1 MEDMYRKLFD
11 GLPCY
16 VTAQDRTFLVVASHR
31 RFRRDFG
38 GGEGRYCFELYKGRT
53 EKCPV
58 CVVEQTF
65 EDGKHHRSEELVRGK
80 DGRDRYVIVYTA
92 PILDDEGRVTNV
104 VEMSADITEV
114 KQLQQTYRALFD
126 VVPCYISVQNR
137 DLTIRDA
144 NRRFHAHFGDGI
156 GDPCYEI
163 YKHRTEPCL
172 DCPVARTF
180 QDGDNHQ
187 SEEVITCKDG
197 ERKNVLCHTAPIF
210 EPTGEILA
218 VMEMSTDITE
228 LRQLQS
234 RLTSLGML
242 VGSVSHGIKGL
253 LSGLDGGIYL
263 METGLS
269 KGKEERIQQGWDMV
283 KRNVERIRSMVM
295 NVLYYGKDR
304 EVYWQDI
311 DVEDMAT
318 SVVEVLESRAGQ
330 LGVELEVNAAEGTF
344 EGDQSAVH
352 SLLVNLLENAL
363 DACRIDKRQI
373 PHRVSLTAGLQK
385 GHVVFEVADNGIGM
399 DQETKEKAFSLFFSS
414 KGAEGTGLG
423 LFIANKIVR
432 AHLGS
437 IRIESALNLGT
448 TFLVK
453 LPIQRPPQTDSP

>member
-1 MEDMYRKLFD
+1 MEDLYRKLFD
-11 GLPCY
+11 ALPCY
-16 VTAQDRTFLVVASHR
+16 VTAQDSTFLIVASNHK
-31 RFRRDFG
+31 FRRDFG
-38 GGEGRYCFELYKGRT
+38 GVEGRYCYELYKGRT

-58 CVVEQTF
+58 CPVERTF
-65 EDGKHHRSEELVRGK
+65 EDGQHHRSEELVRGK
-80 DGRDRYVIVYTA
+80 DGRDRYVIAYTA
-92 PILDDEGRVTNV
+92 PIRDEQGEIVNV
-104 VEMSADITEV
+104 VELSADITEV

-137 DLTIRDA
+137 DLTIGDA
-144 NRRFHAHFGDGI
+144 NQRFRSDFGESV
-156 GDPCYEI
+156 GDPCYEV

-180 QDGDNHQ
+180 QDGTHHQ
-187 SEEVITCKDG
+187 SEEVVTCQDG
-197 ERKNVLCHTAPIF
+197 VRKNVLCHTAPIAD
-210 EPTGEILA
+210 PTGKITK

-269 KGKEERIQQGWDMV
+269 KGKEERIHQGWDMV

-304 EVYWQDI
+304 EVYWQEI
-311 DVEDMAT
+311 DLGDLAVSVE
-318 SVVEVLESRAGQ
+318 EVLESRAAQ
-330 LGVELEVNAAEGTF
+330 LGVELEVSAGEGAF

-373 PHRVSLTAGLQK
+373 SHRVSLTAGLQ
-385 GHVVFEVADNGIGM
+385 GEQVIFEVADNGIGM

-423 LFIANKIVR
+423 LFIANKIVT

-437 IRIESALNLGT
+437 IEIRSALYQGT
-448 TFLVK
+448 HFLVK
-453 LPIQRPPQTDSP
+453 LPRRRPPEL